1 MPLICVTRNYTI
13 NTLCWCCHLFFSH
26 WSAALMIKGR
36 LLEVKAISYSIPITD
51 DPEFKSSSRDCTHLL
66 YRSYQMWP
74 LRYCGGFSDINMA
87 VPPDICVTSF
97 VTGDLLPPPPPTD
110 TLTQIY
116 VLHGQGCVD
125 YANLKI
131 SIVTL
136 KLQRNVSLFCLS
148 FCHWRLVMI
157 IKISSFI
164 HKKLQLS
171 KSKESIWKRRSYS
184 FWVLALFNIAICSSS
199 DGSDLGSVSTSSLI
213 NWALRV

>member
-97 VTGDLLPPPPPTD
+97 VTGDFLPPPTPNRHTHSNICAAWAG
-110 TLTQIY
+110 LCWLCKFEN
-116 VLHGQGCVD
+116 LHCDFKASEKCVSFLSVFLS
-125 YANLKI
+125 LKI
-131 SIVTL
+131 S
-136 KLQRNVSLFCLS
+136 ND
-148 FCHWRLVMI
+148 
-157 IKISSFI
+157 
-164 HKKLQLS
+164 
-171 KSKESIWKRRSYS
+171 
-184 FWVLALFNIAICSSS
+184 N
-199 DGSDLGSVSTSSLI
+199 
-213 NWALRV
+213 